1 MDNELFEYF
10 ANVHDLILLE
20 TELYEIMLICNK
32 EGNKKRFGLESENM
46 HPVIKEAKEIV
57 LNYIDGLDK
66 DKKKIESNEFYI
78 EWIEELSLKNIE
90 LEVKLHE
97 IEKRIDIAQDNIIR
111 ARSLMDI
118 LLSKLCVK
126 CKKL

>member
-1 MDNELFEYF
+1 MDN
-10 ANVHDLILLE
+10 
-20 TELYEIMLICNK
+20 K
-32 EGNKKRFGLESENM
+32 NM

-90 LEVKLHE
+90 LEVKLNG

-118 LLSKLCVK
+118 LLSKLCSK